1 MCVPAIFEAENAY
14 RLFLNTI
21 SAASPKEAVAI
32 FDQAHAHL
40 RSSISWVPNRP
51 TKIDLWNTEQDR
63 EILVN
68 MLDRVGLRSRP
79 GQPILIYPN
88 VYQRQK
94 E

>member
-1 MCVPAIFEAENAY
+1 MWLPATREAEKAY
-14 RLFLNTI
+14 SLFLDTI
-21 SAASPKEAVAI
+21 SAESPDEAIAN

-51 TKIDLWNTEQDR
+51 TKMDLWNTEQDR
-63 EILVN
+63 EVLVN

-88 VYQRQK
+88 VYQR
-94 E
+94 